1 VDEFWRILGYM
12 ALCASPCSIAYSIFS
27 IFKTR
32 SFLLHSVEVD
42 GEVVRLERS
51 KTRDRYGYTYA
62 PVFTFTAAGGKS
74 YTVTSDAGSSPPGF
88 TEGESVRVRFDPE
101 NPENARIHTL
111 FQTWGATLMGAF
123 GGVFFLIWGCF
134 VLRRFGANW

>member
-1 VDEFWRILGYM
+1 M

-42 GEVVRLERS
+42 GQVVRLERS
-51 KTRDRYGYTYA
+51 KTRDEYGYSYA
-62 PVFTFTAAGGKS
+62 PVFAFTAADGKS
-74 YTVTSDAGSSPPGF
+74 YTVTSDLSSSPPGF
-88 TEGESVRVRFDPE
+88 SEGEPVKVRYDPKT
-101 NPENARIHTL
+101 PENARIHTL
-111 FQTWGATLMGAF
+111 FQTWGAAIMGAF
-123 GGVFFLIWGCF
+123 GGVFLLIWGWF

>member
-1 VDEFWRILGYM
+1 VDQIWRILGFV
-12 ALCASPCSIAYSIFS
+12 ALCASPCSIIYSVISF
-27 IFKTR
+27 FRTR
-32 SFLLHSVEVD
+32 SFLLRSVEVD

-51 KTRDRYGYTYA
+51 KDRDRYGYTYA
-62 PVFTFTAAGGKS
+62 PVFAFTAADGKS

-88 TEGESVRVRFDPE
+88 AEGESVKVRYEPE

-111 FQTWGATLMGAF
+111 FQTWGAALMGAF
-123 GGVFFLIWGCF
+123 GGVFCLIWGWL